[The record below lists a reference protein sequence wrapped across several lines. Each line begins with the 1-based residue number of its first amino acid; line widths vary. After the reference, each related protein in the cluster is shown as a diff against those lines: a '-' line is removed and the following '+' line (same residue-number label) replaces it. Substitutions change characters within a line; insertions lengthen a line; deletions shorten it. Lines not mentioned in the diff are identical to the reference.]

1 MYNVRRI
8 FSFSH
13 LLIYLI
19 AQYWSIVCLTP
30 FGDDVIH
37 DREDLGEGFGTE
49 EGDAGLL
56 EVIKTFEDRRG
67 SKMTTRMNDAFAFV
81 VATPDD
87 GGKDVFFQDRD
98 LFLHRPR
105 RSR

>member
-1 MYNVRRI
+1 MESQREEESKNLRRDNVQCTKDFFI
-8 FSFSH
+8 FSFTH

-19 AQYWSIVCLTP
+19 AQYWSILCLTP

-49 EGDAGLL
+49 ESDAGLL

-67 SKMTTRMNDAFAFV
+67 SKMTT
-81 VATPDD
+81 
-87 GGKDVFFQDRD
+87 
-98 LFLHRPR
+98 
-105 RSR
+105 